1 MALPSLLI
9 SSLLVALGLS
19 MWFQAAVR
27 VFAGTGAVVLT
38 MASLVLPVVSNLVIF
53 LVAHLPGLIGGALAV
68 AWDPGAPAADPG
80 AQPAEPSGG
89 SDKCERQQGLPE
101 RTV

>member
-53 LVAHLPGLIGGALAV
+53 LVAHLPGLIGGA
-68 AWDPGAPAADPG
+68 
-80 AQPAEPSGG
+80 QPAEPSGG